1 MALLRVLAIAAVV
14 FVITRWL
21 RRALTGGVAKRAP
34 SGKPWW
40 DDPARRDG
48 SRPKL
53 KTLTFRRDPH
63 EVLGVE
69 KGASAEDIATAYQT
83 LLAQNS
89 PEAVD
94 GMDDDI
100 QALAQRKTE
109 EIEAA
114 FKALTEEG
122 P

>member
-21 RRALTGGVAKRAP
+21 RRALTGGTTKRAP

-40 DDPARRDG
+40 DAPDRRDDT
-48 SRPKL
+48 RPKL
-53 KTLTFRRDPH
+53 KTLAFQRDPH
-63 EVLGVE
+63 DVLGVH
-69 KGASAEDIATAYQT
+69 KGATEDEIRAAYDA
-83 LLAQNS
+83 LVAQNS
-89 PEAVD
+89 PETVA

-100 QALAQRKTE
+100 QALAKRKTQ

-114 FKALTEEG
+114 YKALTEDDS
-122 P
+122 

>member
-21 RRALTGGVAKRAP
+21 RRALTGGVTKRAP

-40 DDPARRDG
+40 DDPARREG
-48 SRPKL
+48 TRPKL
-53 KTLTFRRDPH
+53 TTLTFRRDPH
-63 EVLGVE
+63 EVLGVD
-69 KGASAEDIATAYQT
+69 KGATTDEIDTAYRT

-89 PEAVD
+89 PETVD

-114 FKALTEEG
+114 YKALTEEG
-122 P
+122 S

>member
-21 RRALTGGVAKRAP
+21 RRALTGGVSKRAP

-40 DDPARRDG
+40 DDQARSKG
-48 SRPKL
+48 SRPTL

-63 EVLGVE
+63 DVLGIQ
-69 KGASAEDIATAYQT
+69 KGASDDEIKAAYEA
-83 LLAQNS
+83 LIAQNS
-89 PEAVD
+89 AEAVSA
-94 GMDDDI
+94 MDEDI
-100 QALAQRKTE
+100 QALAKRKTE

-114 FKALTEEG
+114 YKALTEDES
-122 P
+122 

>member
-21 RRALTGGVAKRAP
+21 RRALTGGVSKRAP

-40 DDPARRDG
+40 DDQARSKG
-48 SRPKL
+48 SRPTL

-63 EVLGVE
+63 DVLGIQ
-69 KGASAEDIATAYQT
+69 KGASDDEIKAAYEA
-83 LLAQNS
+83 LIAQNS
-89 PEAVD
+89 AETVSD
-94 GMDDDI
+94 MDEDI
-100 QALAQRKTE
+100 QALAKRKTE

-114 FKALTEEG
+114 YKALTEDES
-122 P
+122 

>member
-21 RRALTGGVAKRAP
+21 RRALTGGMTKRAP

-40 DDPARRDG
+40 DDPARRDD

-53 KTLTFRRDPH
+53 KTLSFRRDPH
-63 EVLGVE
+63 DVLGGN
-69 KGASAEDIATAYQT
+69 KGASQDEMKAAYDA

-89 PEAVD
+89 PETVA
-94 GMDDDI
+94 GMDEDI
-100 QALAQRKTE
+100 QALAKRKTE

-114 FKALTEEG
+114 YKALTEDES
-122 P
+122 

>member
-21 RRALTGGVAKRAP
+21 RRALTGGMTKRAP

-40 DDPARRDG
+40 DDPARRDD

-53 KTLTFRRDPH
+53 KTLSFRRDPH
-63 EVLGVE
+63 DVLGVN
-69 KGASAEDIATAYQT
+69 KGASQDEMKAAYDA

-89 PEAVD
+89 PETVA
-94 GMDDDI
+94 GMDEDI
-100 QALAQRKTE
+100 QALAKRKTE

-114 FKALTEEG
+114 YKALTEDES
-122 P
+122 